1 VALLDLSHFA
11 TFQPVTGRRRSRRAR
26 RLRVV
31 RPSLRVELYYRA
43 ELYRLVGMCEGV
55 GAAILEQVR
64 PHFAGH
70 GLDARKRLPETE
82 QQLGEAARIVARKLT
97 SSVGKRSVVKRA
109 LAEVDKR
116 LAGAV
121 EVSIGINIA
130 PLLAAETGGAIAAAI
145 EEAAAANVALIESI
159 PAEYLARV
167 RGAVTQAFSRGL
179 RHEALAEEIQ
189 RIGEVTKRRAKLI
202 ARDQLSKLNASFNQ
216 VRQTSVGIKQYRW
229 SGALDKR
236 ERPSHRAMEGT
247 LQRWDSPP
255 LVDGEHVHPG
265 EAIPRLLRTRV
276 KRSAQHRITQCLR
289 PVAGWRSASSA
300 RATT

>member
-55 GAAILEQVR
+55 GAAMLEQAR

-70 GLDARKRLPETE
+70 GLDARKKLPETE

-130 PLLAAETGGAIAAAI
+130 PILAAETGGAIAAAM

-167 RGAVTQAFSRGL
+167 RGAVTHAFSRGL
-179 RHEALAEEIQ
+179 RHDALAEEIQ

-202 ARDQLSKLNASFNQ
+202 ARDQLGRMNSAFNR
-216 VRQTSVGIKQYRW
+216 VRQQDVGIREYDW
-229 SGALDKR
+229 STSHDKRVRASHAALDGSRQKW
-236 ERPSHRAMEGT
+236 A
-247 LQRWDSPP
+247 SPP
-255 LVDGEHVHPG
+255 LIEGRPLHPG
-265 EAIPRLLRTRV
+265 DDYLCRCAAIPV
-276 KRSAQHRITQCLR
+276 IGASADALEEM
-289 PVAGWRSASSA
+289 AAA
-300 RATT
+300 